1 MGIRSSQMESLKSSR
16 SSRMG
21 SSGGVANGF
30 VEQHREWVRRA
41 ASRMGL
47 AASRMGSSGGVT
59 NGFVGIANVFVGVAN
74 VFGVGVFGRLI
85 SLWFVTAEIKK
96 RRDKMKRSKGS
107 IYTQVFSDEN
117 VPLPMPFK
125 FVAKCISFL
134 SF

>member
-1 MGIRSSQMESLKSSR
+1 
-16 SSRMG
+16 MG
-21 SSGGVANGF
+21 SSASQMCSAVSLMGSSSSVANGF
-30 VEQHREWVRRA
+30 VV
-41 ASRMGL
+41 
-47 AASRMGSSGGVT
+47 
-59 NGFVGIANVFVGVAN
+59 VAN

-96 RRDKMKRSKGS
+96 RSDKTKRSKGS
-107 IYTQVFSDEN
+107 IYNQVFSDEN